1 MTRNTKIPK
10 VVSNN
15 KKKIEPN
22 FIPEDEQWNWSR
34 FLVPELFSEIS
45 SLLSVRNQ
53 NRFQFFNDLKKFIK
67 QWKKENK

>member
-1 MTRNTKIPK
+1 MEKKIKTTK

-22 FIPEDEQWNWSR
+22 FIPEQDAWNWQR

-53 NRFQFFNDLKKFIK
+53 KRFKFFEDLKKFIK

>member
-1 MTRNTKIPK
+1 MERKIKTTK

-15 KKKIEPN
+15 KKKIEPV
-22 FIPEDEQWNWSR
+22 FIPEQDAWNWSR

-53 NRFQFFNDLKKFIK
+53 KRFKFFDDLKKFIK

>member
-1 MTRNTKIPK
+1 MTKNTKIPK

-22 FIPEDEQWNWSR
+22 FIPEENAWNWSR

-53 NRFQFFNDLKKFIK
+53 KRFKFFEDLKKFIK